1 MDVDGATQWLE
12 MGWVLTVERNRKLSL
27 SLHKGQIQLS
37 AWIGLFLQHK
47 KRLRF
52 FCVPLCAAEL
62 HLSRSVPRHLCGW
75 DRAAG
80 WGAIPYPGRMGYR
93 AVMPHR
99 ACFGDCAA
107 SGHRPRTFL
116 PVSSTCKA
124 WNWDPLW
131 LCLLSSVRAT
141 YGCSSILSFI
151 LECGAINITSRGFGC
166 YGCRHVQSASF
177 ALTANEQRKE

>member
-12 MGWVLTVERNRKLSL
+12 VGWVLTVERNRKLSL
-27 SLHKGQIQLS
+27 SLHKGQIQPS
-37 AWIGLFLQHK
+37 AWIGLLLQHK

-80 WGAIPYPGRMGYR
+80 WGAIPYSGRMGYR
-93 AVMPHR
+93 AVIPHR

-107 SGHRPRTFL
+107 SGHRPRTFYQSHPHAKPETGTL
-116 PVSSTCKA
+116 FGYVCSPVSE
-124 WNWDPLW
+124 PLTGAQVFTH
-131 LCLLSSVRAT
+131 LSLSV
-141 YGCSSILSFI
+141 
-151 LECGAINITSRGFGC
+151 
-166 YGCRHVQSASF
+166 
-177 ALTANEQRKE
+177 EQ